1 MKIALGCDHGAL
13 ELKNALIP
21 FLRSLGH
28 SVEDFGTYT
37 PESCDYP
44 DYAVAAAQ
52 AVADG
57 DCDRGIVLCTTGIG
71 VSIAANKVRGIR
83 CALLSDLTSARM
95 TRLHNDTNMMALGA
109 GVVSQDLAFA
119 IVDAWLSTPFSN
131 EDRHQRRIDKV
142 MSCERGLKKKRRSP
156 DRRRRRLPLT
166 ARIPAFIVSRLVTV
180 IISILLILSMVITPI
195 TTYVTSIA
203 DPSYL
208 VDILFSSGLFGN
220 APTPEESPTD
230 GPAEETTG
238 PSDSDDLTGDLTD
251 DTLDPSTEGSENAT
265 TVDDGETGDTP
276 VGGETDTSVD
286 GGETGNTP
294 DDAGEPAV
302 ASLDDTGASAADG
315 ENTDTPVDGGETDTP
330 VDGGETDTSVDGGET
345 DTPADG
351 SETDTPADGG
361 ETDTPADDSET
372 DTPADDSE
380 TDTPADGGEADTPAD
395 DSETD
400 TPADDGETNDSN
412 LSAAQDL
419 LAALQGMIG
428 SDMIDEDTLH
438 TMLNIP
444 AESSIDTTLLGE
456 KLLASDAAQALVSAY
471 VSDAVDAAMGGVN
484 GPTLTGETVMDIV
497 TPHIGQLVDI
507 VEECLPEGTE
517 IDRAT
522 IEDATLQAL
531 EVALPSVVDSLPDLS
546 EAAAVLKEQSPAIG
560 TALDVLKFIRTGAL
574 RAAAFLLV
582 VVLIV
587 VLCLFRLPGLNGLR
601 CVGICGMI
609 GAALCGGI
617 YLLLTMP
624 TLPIVLE
631 GFGSMGTLINQFAES
646 FAHEFAVYSVIYGVS
661 GLFLILGTTILR
673 GFFGMLFDAIFSRD

>member
-119 IVDAWLSTPFSN
+119 IVDTWLSTPFSN

-156 DRRRRRLPLT
+156 DRRRRRSPL
-166 ARIPAFIVSRLVTV
+166 AMRVPAFIVSRLLTL
-180 IISILLILSMVITPI
+180 IISILLVFSMVIAPI
-195 TTYVTSIA
+195 ATYVTSIS

-208 VDILFSSGLFGN
+208 VNTLLSSGLFGD
-220 APTPEESPTD
+220 TQSP
-230 GPAEETTG
+230 EETTG
-238 PSDSDDLTGDLTD
+238 PADSDDTGTD
-251 DTLDPSTEGSENAT
+251 DTVTDDTVTDDTVTDDTVTDDTVTDDTVTDDTVTDDTVTDDTVTDDTVTDDTVTDDTVTDDTVTDDTVTDDTATGETQDPPSNAT
-265 TVDDGETGDTP
+265 DPQG
-276 VGGETDTSVD
+276 
-286 GGETGNTP
+286 
-294 DDAGEPAV
+294 
-302 ASLDDTGASAADG
+302 
-315 ENTDTPVDGGETDTP
+315 
-330 VDGGETDTSVDGGET
+330 
-345 DTPADG
+345 
-351 SETDTPADGG
+351 
-361 ETDTPADDSET
+361 
-372 DTPADDSE
+372 
-380 TDTPADGGEADTPAD
+380 
-395 DSETD
+395 
-400 TPADDGETNDSN
+400 
-412 LSAAQDL
+412 L
-419 LAALQGMIG
+419 LAALQGMFG
-428 SDMIDEDTLH
+428 SGMMDDETLH

-444 AESSIDTTLLGE
+444 AETPIDTTLLGE
-456 KLLASDAAQALVSAY
+456 KLLASDATQALVSAY
-471 VSDAVDAAMGGVN
+471 VSDAVDAAMGSMN
-484 GPTLTGETVMDIV
+484 GPTLTSETVMDIV

-507 VEECLPEGTE
+507 VEKCLPEGTE
-517 IDRAT
+517 IDRAA

-531 EVALPSVVDSLPDLS
+531 EMALPSVVDSLPDLS
-546 EAAAVLKEQSPAIG
+546 EAATALREQSPEIG
-560 TALDVLKFIRTGAL
+560 IALDVLKFIRTGAL
-574 RAAAFLLV
+574 RAAVFLVV

-601 CVGICGMI
+601 CVGICGMVS
-609 GAALCGGI
+609 AALCGGI

-624 TLPIVLE
+624 TLSLLLA
-631 GFGSMGTLINQFAES
+631 GFGSIGPVIYQFADA
-646 FAHEFAVYSVIYGVS
+646 FAHEFAVYAVIYGVS
-661 GLFLILGTTILR
+661 GLFLILGTTVLR

>member
-119 IVDAWLSTPFSN
+119 IVDTWLSTPFSN

-156 DRRRRRLPLT
+156 DRRRRRAPL
-166 ARIPAFIVSRLVTV
+166 AIRVPAFIVSRLLTL
-180 IISILLILSMVITPI
+180 IISILLVFSMVIAPI
-195 TTYVTSIA
+195 ATYVTSIS

-208 VDILFSSGLFGN
+208 VNTLLSSGLFGD
-220 APTPEESPTD
+220 TQSP
-230 GPAEETTG
+230 EETTG
-238 PSDSDDLTGDLTD
+238 PADSDDTGTD
-251 DTLDPSTEGSENAT
+251 DTVTDDTVTDDTVTDDTVTDDTVTDDTVTDDTVTDDTVTDDTVTVFTLTNRTVLDDTAT
-265 TVDDGETGDTP
+265 DDTVTDDTVTDDTITDDTVTDDTVTDDTVTGDTAT
-276 VGGETDTSVD
+276 GETQDPPS
-286 GGETGNTP
+286 N
-294 DDAGEPAV
+294 A
-302 ASLDDTGASAADG
+302 
-315 ENTDTPVDGGETDTP
+315 TDPQG
-330 VDGGETDTSVDGGET
+330 
-345 DTPADG
+345 
-351 SETDTPADGG
+351 
-361 ETDTPADDSET
+361 
-372 DTPADDSE
+372 
-380 TDTPADGGEADTPAD
+380 
-395 DSETD
+395 
-400 TPADDGETNDSN
+400 
-412 LSAAQDL
+412 L
-419 LAALQGMIG
+419 LAALQGMFG
-428 SDMIDEDTLH
+428 SGMIDDETLH

-444 AESSIDTTLLGE
+444 AETPIDTTLLGE

-471 VSDAVDAAMGGVN
+471 VSDAVDAAMGSMN
-484 GPTLTGETVMDIV
+484 GPTLTSETVMDIV
-497 TPHIGQLVDI
+497 TPHIGQLVGI

-517 IDRAT
+517 IDRAA

-546 EAAAVLKEQSPAIG
+546 EAATVLKEQSPQIG
-560 TALDVLKFIRTGAL
+560 MALDILKFIRTGAL
-574 RAAAFLLV
+574 RAAVFLVV

-601 CVGICGMI
+601 CVGICGMVS
-609 GAALCGGI
+609 AALCGGI

-624 TLPIVLE
+624 TLSLLLA
-631 GFGSMGTLINQFAES
+631 GFGSIGTVIYQFADA
-646 FAHEFAVYSVIYGVS
+646 FAHEFAVYAVIYGVS
-661 GLFLILGTTILR
+661 GLFLILGTTVLR

>member
-119 IVDAWLSTPFSN
+119 IVDTWLSTPFSN

-156 DRRRRRLPLT
+156 DRRRRRAPLAT
-166 ARIPAFIVSRLVTV
+166 RVPAFIVSRLLTL
-180 IISILLILSMVITPI
+180 IISILLVFSMVIAPI
-195 TTYVTSIA
+195 ATYVTSIS

-208 VDILFSSGLFGN
+208 VNTLFSSGIFGD
-220 APTPEESPTD
+220 TQSP
-230 GPAEETTG
+230 EETTG
-238 PSDSDDLTGDLTD
+238 PADSDDTGTD
-251 DTLDPSTEGSENAT
+251 DTVTDDTATDDTVTDDTVTDDTVTDDAVTDDTVIDDTVTVFTLTNRTVLDDTAT
-265 TVDDGETGDTP
+265 DDAVTDDTVTDDTVTDDAVTDDTVTDDTVTDDTITDDTVTDDAVTDDTVTDDTVTDDTVTGDTAT
-276 VGGETDTSVD
+276 GETQDPPS
-286 GGETGNTP
+286 N
-294 DDAGEPAV
+294 A
-302 ASLDDTGASAADG
+302 
-315 ENTDTPVDGGETDTP
+315 TDPQG
-330 VDGGETDTSVDGGET
+330 
-345 DTPADG
+345 
-351 SETDTPADGG
+351 
-361 ETDTPADDSET
+361 
-372 DTPADDSE
+372 
-380 TDTPADGGEADTPAD
+380 
-395 DSETD
+395 
-400 TPADDGETNDSN
+400 
-412 LSAAQDL
+412 L
-419 LAALQGMIG
+419 LAALQGMFG
-428 SDMIDEDTLH
+428 SGMIDDETLH

-444 AESSIDTTLLGE
+444 AETPIDTTLLGE

-471 VSDAVDAAMGGVN
+471 VSDAVDAAMGGIN
-484 GPTLTGETVMDIV
+484 GPTLTSETVMDIV

-517 IDRAT
+517 IDRTA

-546 EAAAVLKEQSPAIG
+546 EAATVLKEQSPEIG
-560 TALDVLKFIRTGAL
+560 IALDVLKFIRTGAL
-574 RAAAFLLV
+574 RAAVFLVV

-601 CVGICGMI
+601 CVGICGMVS
-609 GAALCGGI
+609 AALCGGI

-624 TLPIVLE
+624 TLSLLLA
-631 GFGSMGTLINQFAES
+631 GFGSIGTVIYQFADA
-646 FAHEFAVYSVIYGVS
+646 FAHEFAVYAVIYGVS
-661 GLFLILGTTILR
+661 GLFLILGTTVLR